1 MALQDTAIKLME
13 LDDVAIA
20 QLLTDSTTAPTYS
33 TSVNLNGSTKL
44 QVSPKTETKK
54 LHGDS
59 QLLDVYQRTTE
70 VEINVEFALLSL
82 QALKV
87 MMGGSYTSTGVTPD
101 QTTTYSLKGTD
112 TAPPYFKLEGRWTYA
127 GEGIGDAHV
136 VLYKCKATDLPDIEI
151 NDANGN
157 FGTVKMKGIAL
168 PCVSNSS
175 WFDIVLNETRTA
187 IV

>member
-1 MALQDTAIKLME
+1 MALQTSAIKLME

-20 QLLTDSTTAPTYS
+20 QLLTDSTASPTYAS
-33 TSVNLNGSTKL
+33 SVNLGGAIKL

-54 LHGDS
+54 LYGDS

-70 VEINVEFALLSL
+70 VEISVEFALLSL
-82 QALKV
+82 DALQV
-87 MMGGSYTSTGVTPD
+87 LMGGNYAASGVTPN
-101 QTTTYSLKGTD
+101 QKTVYSLKGTD

-136 VLYKCKATDLPDIEI
+136 VLYKCKATDLPDIEV

-175 WFDIVLNETRTA
+175 WFDIVLNETRAA